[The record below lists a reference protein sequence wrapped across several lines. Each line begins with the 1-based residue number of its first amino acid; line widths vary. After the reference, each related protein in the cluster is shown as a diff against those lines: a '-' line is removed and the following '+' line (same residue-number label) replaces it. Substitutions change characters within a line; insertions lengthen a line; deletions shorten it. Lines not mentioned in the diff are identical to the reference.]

1 MHGIVDGKP
10 CTCACH
16 HCEGHV
22 EAWSSLQF
30 ATWVTCLLVFTCA
43 TSTSSALLLK
53 LAAIV
58 ATTQPHA
65 IGHRHTLAM
74 LKRANI
80 KGVPKP
86 CKNPWCLVH
95 QRWHCLPLVLLGKH
109 LLEHLALEGANNS
122 KITPCPHSAQN
133 SSSSD

>member
-22 EAWSSLQF
+22 EAWLSLQF

-43 TSTSSALLLK
+43 TSTSSALPPK

-58 ATTQPHA
+58 ATMQPQLGTNTHWQYS
-65 IGHRHTLAM
+65 
-74 LKRANI
+74 KSRANI
-80 KGVPKP
+80 KGVLKP
-86 CKNPWCLVH
+86 CKTPWCLVH

-122 KITPCPHSAQN
+122 KTTPCLHKSQISP
-133 SSSSD
+133 SSG